1 MAVKPPFFHF
11 CKQLRVKS
19 GTPNGFI
26 PRIRVT
32 NLGRLREDLTFLG
45 SAVDL
50 VGQKM
55 SLPEPHQRR
64 SARSVGALRAGTKSA
79 HFLPSTHLTEDPSMK
94 RAQQGFT
101 LIELMIVVAIIGILA
116 AVALPA
122 YQDYTVRAKVSEGLS
137 LAAGAKA
144 TVAENAANGAPLK
157 SGFQA
162 PEPTKNVASVSIS
175 ETTGEI
181 TITFTSA
188 IDNGATLVLA
198 PRDGANALS
207 GTATAST
214 IPASGSITWNCLS
227 AASTRDGAKGTIKGK
242 YVPAECRS

>member
-1 MAVKPPFFHF
+1 MKRVAVKPPFFHF

-19 GTPNGFI
+19 GTPSGFI

-101 LIELMIVVAIIGILA
+101 LIELMIVVAIIGICRWLLA
-116 AVALPA
+116 RRPRWPRTQRTARRLIRASKLPQQPRTSRVLGLARPTAKSRSPTKRRLPVAKPLCWHR
-122 YQDYTVRAKVSEGLS
+122 V
-137 LAAGAKA
+137 
-144 TVAENAANGAPLK
+144 TVAWVGP
-157 SGFQA
+157 S
-162 PEPTKNVASVSIS
+162 
-175 ETTGEI
+175 
-181 TITFTSA
+181 
-188 IDNGATLVLA
+188 
-198 PRDGANALS
+198 
-207 GTATAST
+207 
-214 IPASGSITWNCLS
+214 
-227 AASTRDGAKGTIKGK
+227 
-242 YVPAECRS
+242 

>member
-1 MAVKPPFFHF
+1 MKRVAVKPPFFHF

-19 GTPNGFI
+19 GTPSGFI

-64 SARSVGALRAGTKSA
+64 STRAVGALRAGTKSA

-122 YQDYTVRAKVSEGLS
+122 YQDYTKRSRISEGLS
-137 LAAGAKA
+137 LAAGAKTA
-144 TVAENAANGAPLK
+144 MAEYYASNNAWPANNAEAGMAAAADIKGNSVDSVTVSTASGKGVITVAYKTNAG
-157 SGFQA
+157 G
-162 PEPTKNVASVSIS
+162 
-175 ETTGEI
+175 G
-181 TITFTSA
+181 TI
-188 IDNGATLVLA
+188 IIE
-198 PRDGANALS
+198 
-207 GTATAST
+207 GTASAS
-214 IPASGSITWNCLS
+214 AGGVTWSC
-227 AASTRDGAKGTIKGK
+227 TKGTVDAKFR
-242 YVPAECRS
+242 PSECRAAAAATP